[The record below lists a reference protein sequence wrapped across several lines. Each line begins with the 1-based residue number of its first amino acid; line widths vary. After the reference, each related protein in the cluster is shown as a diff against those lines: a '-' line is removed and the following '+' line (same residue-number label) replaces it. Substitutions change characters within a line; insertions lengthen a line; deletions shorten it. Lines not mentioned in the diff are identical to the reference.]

1 MKASLNLLRPRLTAG
16 GQVLVY
22 CTSSSDQQ
30 RVTYSRLTLD
40 YVTDHV
46 LDVINVAGEPH
57 VSPDGRTVVTV
68 DRRTNTLSVYNVG
81 DSGEANIVSRLFTRF
96 CLIRHADSM
105 M

>member
-1 MKASLNLLRPRLTAG
+1 M
-16 GQVLVY
+16 LVY
-22 CTSSSDQQ
+22 CTSSDQQ

-81 DSGEANIVSRLFTRF
+81 DSGEAKIVSRPLTGFRS
-96 CLIRHADSM
+96 IMRVDSIM
-105 M
+105 STTCY